1 MEIIKS
7 DPLHLQLYAVI
18 KKRLVQGEY
27 QPGERIVETRL
38 AESFQIS
45 RAPVREAIRM
55 LIQDG
60 LLEQRGKNVLVY
72 QPNHQ
77 EIVNLFL
84 CRQNLESLAARLAA
98 DRAIEEQKEALLEI
112 VRLTRE
118 AWTKEDGDAV
128 FELNTKFHHTIAI
141 AAANDPLLHLINTIE
156 AKVMYARNVIFI
168 DLIRN
173 VRFIDQ
179 HESIARA
186 IIQQNPNLAEAEMK
200 NHLQYDIEA
209 AIKKLNVVL
218 KDNKINR

>member
-1 MEIIKS
+1 MEVIKS
-7 DPLHLQLYAVI
+7 DPLHLQLYTAI
-18 KKRLVQGEY
+18 KKGLVQGEY

-60 LLEQRGKNVLVY
+60 LLEQKGKNVLVY
-72 QPNHQ
+72 HPNHQ
-77 EIVNLFL
+77 EILNLFL

-98 DRAIEEQKEALLEI
+98 ERENEEQKETLIEI
-112 VRLTRE
+112 IRLTRE

-141 AAANDPLLHLINTIE
+141 AAVNDPLLHLINTID
-156 AKVMYARNVIFI
+156 AKVMYARNVVFK
-168 DLIRN
+168 DLIQN
-173 VRFIDQ
+173 DLFIDQ

-186 IIQQNPNLAEAEMK
+186 IIQQKPILAETEMK
-200 NHLQYDIEA
+200 NHLQTDIEVF
-209 AIKKLNVVL
+209 KKAHPH
-218 KDNKINR
+218 I